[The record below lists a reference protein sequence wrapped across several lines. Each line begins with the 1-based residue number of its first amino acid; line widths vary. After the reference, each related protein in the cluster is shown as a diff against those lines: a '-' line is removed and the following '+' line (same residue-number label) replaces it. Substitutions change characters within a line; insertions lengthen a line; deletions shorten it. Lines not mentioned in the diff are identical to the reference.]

1 MANPK
6 WFALR
11 PTEPP
16 SGMACG
22 RRGRRRRN
30 LGFQVVVSSNL
41 GPQRLAMETRMSPV
55 GTWVLPPGKAL
66 ALAATTERT
75 LSGEGPR
82 VSTLAG
88 CPGLSLP

>member
-1 MANPK
+1 
-6 WFALR
+6 
-11 PTEPP
+11 
-16 SGMACG
+16 
-22 RRGRRRRN
+22 
-30 LGFQVVVSSNL
+30 
-41 GPQRLAMETRMSPV
+41 METRMSPV